1 MVGTF
6 ASILKGLDVRIV
18 YNRGFDSITNANKTY
33 QRIKKAWQQK
43 KKVRI
48 IYFGDL
54 DPTGDNI
61 DEVVNENM
69 KVFFDVE
76 QYTDDGYY
84 HFKRIA
90 ILKEHIE
97 KFNLPE
103 NPDESVSAKLKRDP
117 RAKKFIQKYHR
128 LFQIEIDALA
138 AHAPT
143 EFKEMVIDSIKQFYD
158 NEIYGRVLYNGK
170 HCEKTIS
177 KRIIKNV
184 RIFLEEQKAKLLR
197 NG

>member
-1 MVGTF
+1 
-6 ASILKGLDVRIV
+6 
-18 YNRGFDSITNANKTY
+18 
-33 QRIKKAWQQK
+33 
-43 KKVRI
+43 
-48 IYFGDL
+48 
-54 DPTGDNI
+54 
-61 DEVVNENM
+61 M

-84 HFKRIA
+84 NFKRIA

-103 NPDESVSAKLKRDP
+103 NPDENVSAKLKRDP
-117 RAKKFIQKYHR
+117 RAKQFIQKYHR

-158 NEIYGRVLYNGK
+158 NEIYERLLYNDK
-170 HCEKTIS
+170 HSEKIIS
-177 KRIIKNV
+177 KYIIKNV
-184 RIFLEEQKAKLLR
+184 QMFLEEQKVKLLG